1 MVQSGGGRS
10 LSKTFL
16 ELEYP
21 HLGLIVIIG
30 LNKIK
35 IDVSGL
41 FTIPIIYIII
51 FSIEIH
57 NLQVCR

>member
-41 FTIPIIYIII
+41 FTIPIIYIIN